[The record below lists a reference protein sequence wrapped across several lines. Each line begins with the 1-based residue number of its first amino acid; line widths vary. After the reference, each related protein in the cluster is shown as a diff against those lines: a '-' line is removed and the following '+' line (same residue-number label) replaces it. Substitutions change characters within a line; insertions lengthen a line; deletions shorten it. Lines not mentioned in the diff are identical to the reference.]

1 MLNVL
6 KMLKST
12 FVLLIQYKNIMK
24 RIIFSLSA
32 FCLGCVAFSQ
42 THTSSVINKNPKS
55 LFDPTPFAFSHATSH
70 DGEGQYVFISGQ
82 SGGEGLKH
90 SLSADFRTQVKW
102 SLKNLETVLSE
113 YGLGVN
119 DVLKITILI
128 VDHDQEKL
136 KIWTE
141 EMHKTWKN
149 HTFPASTLIPVPKL
163 ALDHMQIEVDAV
175 AFSKKK
181 IH

>member
-1 MLNVL
+1 
-6 KMLKST
+6 
-12 FVLLIQYKNIMK
+12 MK
-24 RIIFSLSA
+24 RIIFNLSA
-32 FCLGCVAFSQ
+32 FCLGCLAFSQ

-141 EMHKTWKN
+141 EMHTTWKD

-175 AFSKKK
+175 AFIKNNRY
-181 IH
+181 

>member
-1 MLNVL
+1 
-6 KMLKST
+6 
-12 FVLLIQYKNIMK
+12 MK

-32 FCLGCVAFSQ
+32 FCLGCLAFSQ
-42 THTSSVINKNPKS
+42 HKDQNKIMNKTDTSSVINKNPKS

-70 DGEGQYVFISGQ
+70 EGEGQYVFISGQ
-82 SGGEGLKH
+82 SGGEDLKH
-90 SLSADFRTQVKW
+90 HLSGDFRTQVQW

-163 ALDHMQIEVDAV
+163 ALDDMQIEVDAV